1 MLKADGKYKLLRAIV
16 NSRKASNAQLA
27 VWAGCNV
34 TSLQKKLSGAQKWW
48 LDEAVGIKRGL
59 GTNEPL
65 ERLFEM
71 EEFLKQKKS
80 E

>member
-1 MLKADGKYKLLRAIV
+1 
-16 NSRKASNAQLA
+16 
-27 VWAGCNV
+27 V
-34 TSLQKKLSGAQKWW
+34 TSLQKKMAGTQKWW

-71 EEFLKQKKS
+71 EEK
-80 E
+80 